1 MLTLSEAWRAHGEG
15 HGSLL
20 CVLSEGLLGGI
31 QLFQAVLPQWEL
43 FPVVHRLRKWECG
56 FNTS

>member
-1 MLTLSEAWRAHGEG
+1 
-15 HGSLL
+15 
-20 CVLSEGLLGGI
+20 VLSEGLLGGI